1 MKSPTFLKQ
10 FRKRDFT
17 KNDFCGDFFNNV
29 PKTENEYPY
38 MASNFAHELAT
49 WSISFVMTVYTPTGR
64 GQKSR
69 SLGGFLNFTL
79 PQLSLQRV

>member
-10 FRKRDFT
+10 LRKRDFT

-49 WSISFVMTVYTPTGR
+49 
-64 GQKSR
+64 
-69 SLGGFLNFTL
+69 
-79 PQLSLQRV
+79 